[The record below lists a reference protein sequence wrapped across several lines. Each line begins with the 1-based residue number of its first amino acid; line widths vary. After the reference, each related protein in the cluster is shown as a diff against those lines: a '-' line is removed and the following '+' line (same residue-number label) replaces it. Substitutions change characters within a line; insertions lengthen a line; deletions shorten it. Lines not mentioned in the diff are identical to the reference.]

1 MNTTSRIRQDVCTPG
16 HNSEVNHA
24 LRVLEFPAVIE
35 RLQRQCQTMLA
46 VANAGELEPSM
57 EPDAVAQLLAET
69 RQGYEFISR
78 HSVPSMGP
86 IRDLRQNLQ
95 RIGKGGIGNGEELF
109 LIADAMSSMRGIK
122 ALLSPLRTDYPNLW
136 NRMEFV
142 PEHPR
147 LEEAIFY
154 SLEPNGDVKDAAS
167 PSLTSIRQKKRS
179 LTSRILEAIQAYTS
193 GSKRELLS
201 DPIYTV
207 RDGRYVIPL
216 KAENKGKIRGI
227 VHDTSGSGQTIYLEP
242 EDVLQLGNNLRE
254 AESSEREEI
263 QKVLMSLSGKMASV
277 ANEVIDGI
285 ERSASLDLVLAKAR
299 LAFDMKANPAEKGDE
314 HSIKIQAGR
323 HPLLNPEVAIPLEL
337 SVGGRYGN
345 ILITGPNTGGKTVA
359 IKTVGLFVAMLQS
372 GMFVPAVDVRFGPFT
387 QIWADIGDE
396 QSLQQSLSTFSGHI
410 KNIAESL
417 KVMRKGALV
426 LLDEVGAGTDPAEG
440 AALARAILLEMQNKG
455 ATILASTHYGELKA
469 FAYSSE
475 GFTNAAMEFDSKSL
489 KPTYRLLMGAPGAS
503 HALKIAERYGIPPS
517 VVERAKEGLGEQ
529 HLDLAAMLER
539 LDQSQKQ
546 ARIAQGEADRR
557 IADLKKREETASK
570 KLAEADEIR
579 RNANLKAQGLIEEAL
594 RQIRLEASEIFEE
607 LKKAGSDQRALDQA
621 RTRLKELQD
630 VGQDFANEFKK
641 QTPKAAP
648 KPSANQVLKAGVSVR
663 IDGYPQTAVLLADP
677 KDGKVQ
683 VQIGALKMTAKVNQ
697 LTVVEA
703 EKPVGKARPNI
714 GLQRA
719 QTATTEIHLRAMRAE
734 DAIEELDKFLDEAV
748 LGGLP
753 SVRIVHGKGEGI
765 LRQITRQ
772 TLQRNKSVKGFRDG
786 EPAEGGAGVTIATF
800 K

>member
-1 MNTTSRIRQDVCTPG
+1 M
-16 HNSEVNHA
+16 NHA
-24 LRVLEFPAVIE
+24 LRVLEFPAIIE
-35 RLQRQCQTMLA
+35 RLQRQCETMLA
-46 VANAGELEPSM
+46 AAYASELSPSM
-57 EPDAVAQLLAET
+57 EPAEVEQLLAET
-69 RQGYEFISR
+69 KQGYELISR
-78 HSVPSMGP
+78 HSVQSMGP

-95 RIGKGGIGNGEELF
+95 RIGKGGTGNGEELF
-109 LIADAMSSMRGIK
+109 MIADAMSVMRAIK
-122 ALLSPLRTDYPNLW
+122 ALISPLRADFSLLW
-136 NRMEFV
+136 ARMEFV

-147 LEEAIFY
+147 LEEAIFS
-154 SLEPNGDVKDAAS
+154 SLDPSGDVKDAAS
-167 PSLTSIRQKKRS
+167 PNLASIRQKKRS

-193 GSKRELLS
+193 GSRRDLLS

-254 AESSEREEI
+254 AESAERDEV
-263 QKVLMSLSGKMASV
+263 QKVLLSLSGKVASV
-277 ANEVIDGI
+277 ASEIIDGI
-285 ERSASLDLVLAKAR
+285 ERSAGLDLVLAKAR
-299 LAFDMKANPAEKGDE
+299 LAFDMKASPAQPGDE
-314 HSIKIQAGR
+314 HSIKVQGGR
-323 HPLLNPEVAIPLEL
+323 HPLLDASIAVPLEL
-337 SVGGRYGN
+337 AVGGRHGS

-372 GMFVPAVDVRFGPFT
+372 GMFVPAIDVRFGPFT

-417 KVMRKGALV
+417 KTMRKGAIV
-426 LLDEVGAGTDPAEG
+426 LLDEIGAGTDPAEG
-440 AALARAILLEMQNKG
+440 AALARAILLEMQAKG
-455 ATILASTHYGELKA
+455 ASILASTHYGELKA

-489 KPTYRLLMGAPGAS
+489 KPTYRLILGAPGAS
-503 HALKIAERYGIPPS
+503 HALKIAERYGIPAA

-557 IADLKKREETASK
+557 SSELKKREETATK

-594 RQIRLEASEIFEE
+594 RQIRLEAAEIFEE

-621 RTRLKELQD
+621 RTRLKDLNE
-630 VGQDFANEFKK
+630 VGQDFADEFKK
-641 QTPKAAP
+641 QTPKAPA
-648 KPSANQVLKAGVSVR
+648 KPSQNQSLKAGVSVR

-703 EKPVGKARPNI
+703 EKPIGKARPNI

-734 DAIEELDKFLDEAV
+734 DAIEELDKFLDEAI
-748 LGGLP
+748 LAGLP

-772 TLQRNKSVKGFRDG
+772 TLQRNKSVKNFREG
-786 EPAEGGAGVTIATF
+786 EPGEGGAGVTIATF

>member
-1 MNTTSRIRQDVCTPG
+1 M
-16 HNSEVNHA
+16 NHA
-24 LRVLEFPAVIE
+24 LRVLEFPAIIE
-35 RLQRQCQTMLA
+35 RLQRKCETVLA
-46 VANAGELEPSM
+46 SAYASELSPSM
-57 EPDAVAQLLAET
+57 EPAEVEQLLAET
-69 RQGYEFISR
+69 KQGYELISR
-78 HSVPSMGP
+78 HSVQSMGP

-95 RIGKGGIGNGEELF
+95 RIGKGGTGNGEELF
-109 LIADAMSSMRGIK
+109 MIADAMSAMRGVKSLI
-122 ALLSPLRTDYPNLW
+122 SPLRADFSLLW
-136 NRMEFV
+136 ARMEFV

-147 LEEAIFY
+147 LEEAIFF
-154 SLEPNGDVKDAAS
+154 SLDPSGDVKDAAS
-167 PSLTSIRQKKRS
+167 PNLASIRQKKRS
-179 LTSRILEAIQAYTS
+179 LTSRILDAIQAYTS
-193 GSKRELLS
+193 GSRRDLLS

-254 AESSEREEI
+254 AESAERDEI
-263 QKVLMSLSGKMASV
+263 QKVLLSLSAKIASV
-277 ANEVIDGI
+277 ASEIIDGI

-299 LAFDMKANPAEKGDE
+299 LAFDMKASPAQPGDE
-314 HSIKIQAGR
+314 HSIKVQGGR
-323 HPLLNPEVAIPLEL
+323 HPLLDPSIAVPLEL
-337 SVGGRYGN
+337 AVGGRHGS

-372 GMFVPAVDVRFGPFT
+372 GMFVPAIDVRFGPFT

-410 KNIAESL
+410 KNIAVSL
-417 KVMRKGALV
+417 KTMRKGAIV
-426 LLDEVGAGTDPAEG
+426 LLDEIGAGTDPAEG
-440 AALARAILLEMQNKG
+440 AALARAILLEMQAKG
-455 ATILASTHYGELKA
+455 AAILASTHYGELKA
-469 FAYSSE
+469 FAYSAD

-489 KPTYRLLMGAPGAS
+489 KPTYRLILGAPGAS
-503 HALKIAERYGIPPS
+503 HALKIAERYGIPAA

-557 IADLKKREETASK
+557 SSELKKREETATK

-607 LKKAGSDQRALDQA
+607 LKRAGSDQKALDQA
-621 RTRLKELQD
+621 RTRLKELQE
-630 VGQDFANEFKK
+630 VGQDFADEFKK
-641 QTPKAAP
+641 QTPKGPP
-648 KPSANQVLKAGVSVR
+648 KPSQNQALKAGVSVR

-703 EKPVGKARPNI
+703 EKPIGKARANI

-734 DAIEELDKFLDEAV
+734 DAIEELDKFLDEAI
-748 LGGLP
+748 LAGLP

-772 TLQRNKSVKGFRDG
+772 TLQRNKSVKNFREG
-786 EPAEGGAGVTIATF
+786 EPGEGGAGVTIAVF

>member
-1 MNTTSRIRQDVCTPG
+1 MI
-16 HNSEVNHA
+16 A
-24 LRVLEFPAVIE
+24 
-35 RLQRQCQTMLA
+35 
-46 VANAGELEPSM
+46 AGFGEELEPTM
-57 EPDAVAQLLAET
+57 DAVEVASLLEET
-69 RQGYEFISR
+69 KQAYELIAR

-95 RIGKGGIGNGEELF
+95 RIGKGGTGNGEELF
-109 LIADAMSSMRGIK
+109 MIADAMSAMRSVK
-122 ALLSPLRTDYPNLW
+122 ALLSPVRNDFSRLW
-136 NRMEFV
+136 ARMEFV

-154 SLEPNGDVKDAAS
+154 SLDPNGDVKDAAS
-167 PSLTSIRQKKRS
+167 PALASIRRKKRS

-193 GSKRELLS
+193 GSRRDLLS
-201 DPIYTV
+201 DPIYTI

-254 AESSEREEI
+254 AESAERDEI
-263 QKVLMSLSGKMASV
+263 LKVLLALSGKVASV
-277 ANEVIDGI
+277 AWEIIDGI
-285 ERSASLDLVLAKAR
+285 DRSAGLDFVLAKAR
-299 LAFDMKANPAEKGDE
+299 LAFEMKAAPAQKGDP
-314 HSIKIQAGR
+314 HSIQIQGGK
-323 HPLLNPEVAIPLEL
+323 HPLLDASIVVPLEL
-337 SVGGRYGN
+337 AVGGRHGS

-372 GMFVPAVDVRFGPFT
+372 GLFVPALDVRFGPFS

-410 KNIAESL
+410 KNIAEAL
-417 KVMRKGALV
+417 KTLSPGSLV

-440 AALARAILLEMQNKG
+440 AALARAVLLEMQAKG

-469 FAYSSE
+469 FAYSAE

-503 HALKIAERYGIPPS
+503 HALKIAERYGIPTT

-539 LDQSQKQ
+539 LDQAQKQ
-546 ARIAQGEADRR
+546 ARIAQGDADRR
-557 IADLKKREETASK
+557 SADLKKREETATK
-570 KLAEADEIR
+570 KLDEADEIR
-579 RNANLKAQGLIEEAL
+579 RNANQRAQGLIEEAL
-594 RQIRLEASEIFEE
+594 RQIRLEAAEIFED
-607 LKKAGSDQRALDQA
+607 LKKAGADQKSLDQA
-621 RTRLKELQD
+621 RVRLKELQE
-630 VGQDFANEFKK
+630 VGQDFAEEFAK
-641 QTPKAAP
+641 QTPKVKAQPAI
-648 KPSANQVLKAGVSVR
+648 AGDLKGGASVR
-663 IDGYPQTAVLLADP
+663 IDGYPQTGILLADP

-683 VQIGALKMTAKVNQ
+683 VQIGPLKMTVKTTQ
-697 LTVVEA
+697 LTLVEP
-703 EKPVGKARPNI
+703 ERIVLKPRTNI

-734 DAIEELDKFLDEAV
+734 DALDELDKFLDEAV
-748 LGGLP
+748 LAGLP

-765 LRQITRQ
+765 LRQVTRQ
-772 TLQRNKSVKGFRDG
+772 VLQRNKSVKSYREG
-786 EPAEGGAGVTIATF
+786 EPAEGGAGVTIAVF